1 MARKKKYPEL
11 QGGYPDQ
18 EADGYPNQ
26 KADGS
31 PNQEIEVVSKSQL
44 KREMH
49 ELQNLGKQLLD
60 LKISDRETFDLS
72 AELLEALIVATRIKH
87 REGLRRQMQFIGKLM
102 RKEKEQSIDAIQTFM
117 QQKQYHHN
125 QVKQNHHLI
134 EQWRDKILSS
144 ESNAIEEFLQLY
156 PSADRQWLRQITR
169 QSQLEAKNNNP
180 AAARKLFSYIQE
192 LISNKN

>member
-1 MARKKKYPEL
+1 MARKNKYPEL
-11 QGGYPDQ
+11 QNDSQ
-18 EADGYPNQ
+18 D
-26 KADGS
+26 
-31 PNQEIEVVSKSQL
+31 QEIEVVSKSQL

-60 LKISDRETFDLS
+60 LKARELEAFDLS
-72 AELLEALIVATRIKH
+72 TELLEALLVATRIKH

-134 EQWRDKILSS
+134 EQWRDKILNS
-144 ESNAIEEFLQLY
+144 ESDAIEEFLQLH
-156 PSADRQWLRQITR
+156 PTADRQWLRQITR
-169 QSQLEAKNNNP
+169 QSQFEAKNNKPP
-180 AAARKLFSYIQE
+180 AAARKLFSYIQK
-192 LISNKN
+192 LINGLN